1 MANRKRT
8 NNDLQSITHKTKDR
22 VIRTALRPGGEL
34 DMSMKLVFVF
44 AQDVMFELCL
54 DFFLYIYVSVV
65 SIRSVSLVDVVI
77 LYNLL

>member
-22 VIRTALRPGGEL
+22 VTRTALRPGGEL

>member
-8 NNDLQSITHKTKDR
+8 NNDLQSITHKTKDC
-22 VIRTALRPGGEL
+22 VTRTALRPGGEL

-44 AQDVMFELCL
+44 AQVVMFELCF

-65 SIRSVSLVDVVI
+65 SICSVSLVDVVI